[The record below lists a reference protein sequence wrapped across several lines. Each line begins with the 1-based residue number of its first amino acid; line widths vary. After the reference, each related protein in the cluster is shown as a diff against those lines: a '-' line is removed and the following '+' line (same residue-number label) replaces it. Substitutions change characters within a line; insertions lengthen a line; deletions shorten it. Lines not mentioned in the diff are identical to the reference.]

1 MRSRT
6 RARGRRSL
14 SAAAVFAAGGA
25 AVLGT
30 AARSA
35 HAVTIVPTYDATITA
50 DPRSAQIQ
58 NAFNYVCLQ
67 FKNTYSDPVNI
78 NITVH
83 LVAGTGTLGQ
93 SSTSLIGVDTYAGA
107 RTALINDATSADDT
121 SANASLPSSPDPT
134 AGGAFLY
141 SRAEGKALNLIPS
154 DATNDGTF
162 TFGAGFTYTFDPAN
176 RAVGGAFDFMGVAAH
191 EVSEIMGRI
200 ALLGQNLS
208 GSPNYIPYDLFR
220 FTAPGA
226 RSLNQTNTGVYFS
239 VDGGTT
245 NLKGFNN
252 PGGGDLADWASGAND
267 AYNAFSS
274 SGVMNPITPVGV
286 RSVDVIGYNL
296 ANLVWKGTTN
306 GTWDIFNTG
315 NWFNT
320 ATGAKFT
327 DSALVVFDDT
337 GANTSITLNQSVFN
351 TSTTFNNSAV
361 NYTISGTG
369 AIGGLGRLTKSG
381 TGTVI
386 LATNNTYTGGTTI
399 SAGTLQIGNGGTV
412 GSITGNVT
420 DNGVLAFSRSDS
432 VTFSGIVSGTG
443 SLTKLSAGTLTLTG
457 ANTYSGGTTISA
469 GTLQIGSGSTTGSI
483 TGNVTDNAALTFN
496 RSDSITF
503 AGNISGSGSLTKLG
517 AGTLTL
523 TGGNVYA
530 GGTTIT
536 AGTLQVGNGGTTG
549 SITGNVTDNAS
560 LSFNRSDS
568 ISFGGTISGSG
579 SVTKLGSGTVT
590 LSAANGYTGGTTVS
604 AGTLV
609 AAHGDAFADR
619 ALTVG
624 TGAKAQIQSGLAN
637 ALTLTTLTTTGTG
650 LLDITNNS
658 MVVRNMTVSQ
668 VGALVKTGYAAGA
681 WTGPGINSSTAA
693 AGTTTGIGFADNSIL
708 AFTSFKGVNV
718 GPTDVLVKYTYYGDA
733 DLDGDVDGNDVGR
746 WATNFT
752 GSGGS
757 TSKTWVEGD
766 WDYDGDVDGND
777 VGRWAVNFTGSG
789 GGTLNIPD
797 AQPEAVALLEAM
809 GFTVVPEP
817 TGVSLLGVAGAIG
830 VATRRRRRLQGQPL
844 ETLAKP

>member
-1 MRSRT
+1 M
-6 RARGRRSL
+6 
-14 SAAAVFAAGGA
+14 FAAGGA
-25 AVLGT
+25 AVLGS

-35 HAVTIVPTYDATITA
+35 LAVTVVPTYDATVTS

-67 FKNTYSDPVNI
+67 FKNLYSDPVNI
-78 NITVH
+78 NITVKT
-83 LVAGTGTLGQ
+83 VAGTGTLGM
-93 SSTSLIGVDTYAGA
+93 SSTSLIGVDTYSEA

-141 SRAEGKALNLIPS
+141 SRAEGKALGLIPS
-154 DATNDGTF
+154 DSTNDGTF
-162 TFGAGFTYTFDPAN
+162 TFGAGFTYTFDPTS
-176 RAVGGAFDFMGVAAH
+176 RAVGGSFDFMGVAAH

-220 FTAPGA
+220 FTSSGT
-226 RSLNQTNTGVYFS
+226 RSLNQTNTNVYFS
-239 VDGGTT
+239 VNNGAT

-286 RSVDVIGYNL
+286 RAVDVIGYNL
-296 ANLVWKGTTN
+296 ANLVWKGTAN

-337 GANTSITLNQSVFN
+337 GANTSITLNQSVVN
-351 TSTTFNNSAV
+351 SSTTFNNSSLT
-361 NYTISGTG
+361 YTISGTG
-369 AIGGLGRLTKSG
+369 AIAGQGPLTKSG
-381 TGTVI
+381 TGTAI

-399 SAGTLQIGNGGTV
+399 NAGTLQIGNGGTV

-420 DNGVLAFSRSDS
+420 DNGVLAFNRSNS
-432 VTFSGIVSGTG
+432 VTFAGIVSGSG
-443 SLTKLSAGTLTLTG
+443 SLTKLGAATLTLT
-457 ANTYSGGTTISA
+457 ATNTYSGGTTITA

-496 RSDSITF
+496 RSDSISF
-503 AGNISGSGSLTKLG
+503 GGAISGSGSLTKLG

-523 TGGNVYA
+523 TGSNSYA

-549 SITGNVTDNAS
+549 SITGNVTDNAA

-579 SVTKLGSGTVT
+579 SVTKLGAGTLT
-590 LSAANGYTGGTTVS
+590 LSAANSFTGGTTVS

-609 AAHGDAFADR
+609 
-619 ALTVG
+619 
-624 TGAKAQIQSGLAN
+624 LAN
-637 ALTLTTLTTTGTG
+637 ADATAGGSINVANGALGQAQAGMPKAVTVSTLN
-650 LLDITNNS
+650 TNTSGKFDATNHS
-658 MVVRNMTVSQ
+658 MVVKGMADTAVRTLLQAGYNGGAWNGATGIVSSSVDSETSVGYATQAQ
-668 VGALVKTGYAAGA
+668 VGV
-681 WTGPGINSSTAA
+681 TA
-693 AGTTTGIGFADNSIL
+693 
-708 AFTSFKGVNV
+708 FKGVTGLV
-718 GPTDVLVKYTYYGDA
+718 AGDVLVKYTYAGDA
-733 DLDGDVDGNDVGR
+733 NLDGKVDIGDLGLLAGA
-746 WATNFT
+746 WQQ
-752 GSGGS
+752 SG
-757 TSKTWVEGD
+757 KTWF
-766 WDYDGDVDGND
+766 DGDFTYNGIVDIGDLGLLAGNWQKG
-777 VGRWAVNFTGSG
+777 VGN
-789 GGTLNIPD
+789 
-797 AQPEAVALLEAM
+797 
-809 GFTVVPEP
+809 
-817 TGVSLLGVAGAIG
+817 
-830 VATRRRRRLQGQPL
+830 PL
-844 ETLAKP
+844 